1 MSGSYQKLSEA
12 AGAVNGDLYGENQ
25 IFIGVS
31 TDTRTVTSGQLF
43 IALKGPYY
51 DAHDFVQDAI
61 NKGAAGVLVQQKL
74 DIETPQIVVPD
85 TQVALGQ
92 LAAAWRQQFSIPVIA
107 ITGSNGKTTVKEM
120 IASILKQQG
129 AVLSTR
135 GNLNNEIG
143 VPLTLLQL
151 IASHDSAVI
160 EEGASHPGDIAYLTQ
175 LVQPSVAVVTN
186 AAGAHL
192 EGFGSM
198 DTVARTKGE
207 LFEFLPEDGV
217 AIINADDEYASLWKS
232 LADKRN
238 VITFGLST
246 GADVQGIL
254 PEVTNSTSRDIDK
267 LNGFQLKIKTPEG
280 ECSVFVPLMGRHN
293 AMNALAAVAAVL
305 AAGVKLDVIKKG
317 LETVKPVSGRL
328 EWKAGVNNA
337 GIIDD
342 TYNANPASL
351 NVALDVLSAYPGDRY
366 LALGDMAE
374 LGEKSEDFHEQAGRQ
389 ARDSGVSHLYA
400 IGEYSRF
407 AVEAF
412 GKQAWHFSAREQMV
426 DRLREDMNKNVTL
439 LVKGSRSS
447 HMDQVVDALSMPRVM
462 GGAS

>member
-1 MSGSYQKLSEA
+1 MSGCNQKLNEA
-12 AGAVNGDLYGENQ
+12 AVAVNGDLYGENQ
-25 IFIGVS
+25 TFAGVS

-43 IALKGPYY
+43 VALKGPNY
-51 DAHDFVQDAI
+51 DAHDFVQDAV
-61 NKGAAGVLVQQKL
+61 NKGAAGVLVQQKQE
-74 DIETPQIVVPD
+74 IETPQIVVPD

-92 LAAAWRQQFSIPVIA
+92 LASAWRQQFSIPVIA

-120 IASILKQQG
+120 ITSILKQQG
-129 AVLSTR
+129 SVLSTR

-175 LVQPSVAVVTN
+175 LVQPTVAVVTN

-207 LFEFLPEDGV
+207 LFELLPEDGT

-232 LADKRN
+232 LAGKRN
-238 VITFGLST
+238 ILTFGLSAS
-246 GADVQGIL
+246 ADVQGVF
-254 PEVTNSTSRDIDK
+254 PEVTNNASQDIDK
-267 LNGFQLKIKTPEG
+267 LKGSQLKIKTPEG

-293 AMNALAAVAAVL
+293 AMNALAAMAAAL
-305 AAGVKLDVIKKG
+305 AVGVKLDVIKKG
-317 LETVKPVSGRL
+317 LESVKPVSGRL
-328 EWKAGVNNA
+328 DWKAGVNNA

-351 NVALDVLSAYPGDRY
+351 NVALDVLSTYPGDRY

-412 GKQAWHFSAREQMV
+412 GEQAWHFSAQEQMV
-426 DRLREDMNKNVTL
+426 NRLREDMNENVTL

-447 HMDQVVDALSMPRVM
+447 RMDQVVDALMLPRVM